1 MRNRHKMRPKGLR
14 KGCYWAIGR
23 PLGQSGTKIMLSAMY
38 RHYDSMWRLRGWKK
52 ISTRPRAVRVFYV
65 YLQLQILCTMT
76 EKIVVLTGAGI
87 SAESGISTFRDS
99 DGLWEHYRVED
110 VATHAAY
117 ERNPELVLDFY
128 NQRRRQLFD
137 AQPNEAHRQLV
148 RLEQRYDVQIV
159 TQNID
164 DLHERAGS
172 KHVLHLHGELTK
184 GRSDVHPDMIVDI
197 GRRDIKLGDLA
208 PDGTQLRP
216 HIVWF
221 GEAVPNIEPA
231 AELCEQADI
240 FIVVG
245 TSMAVY
251 PAAGLIHYVPRS
263 ARCYV
268 VDPKEVPVSRQ
279 VTFIKDVA
287 TRGVTKLV
295 NNLMQ

>member
-1 MRNRHKMRPKGLR
+1 MRVICVM
-14 KGCYWAIGR
+14 
-23 PLGQSGTKIMLSAMY
+23 
-38 RHYDSMWRLRGWKK
+38 KK
-52 ISTRPRAVRVFYV
+52 
-65 YLQLQILCTMT
+65 
-76 EKIVVLTGAGI
+76 KIVVLTGAGI

-110 VATHAAY
+110 VATHEAY
-117 ERNPELVLDFY
+117 ERDPELVLNFY
-128 NQRRRQLFD
+128 NERRRQLFQ

-148 RLEQRYDVQIV
+148 RLEEKYDVRII

-172 KHVLHLHGELTK
+172 THVLHLHGELTK
-184 GRSDVHPDMIVDI
+184 GRSDRNPDLIVEVGDKDI
-197 GRRDIKLGDLA
+197 RLGDKA

-231 AELCEQADI
+231 AALCEGADI

-251 PAAGLIHYVPRS
+251 PAAGLIHYVQHGVP
-263 ARCYV
+263 CYV
-268 VDPKEVPVSRQ
+268 VDPKEVPVSHP
-279 VTFIKDVA
+279 VTFIKEVA
-287 TRGVTKLV
+287 TKGVTRLV
-295 NNLMQ
+295 NQLMED